1 MTIEQYLKYRKR
13 GDSMEDIQDYHHLS
27 EGTVYT
33 LELVYQCYLK
43 RIPLDAINERWKR
56 LCEHLE

>member
-13 GDSMEDIQDYHHLS
+13 GDSMEEVQDQHHLS

-33 LELVYQCYLK
+33 LELAYQCYLK
-43 RIPLDAINERWKR
+43 RIPLDAAIEIIK
-56 LCEHLE
+56 CY